1 MGIKWQV
8 KCVTAVNSFPVT
20 QLEHNICLLLFTS
33 SPFWGW
39 EGGWRWRRGSTLK
52 PVKKLQGRERVLATA
67 CGLWSLLLRPWGLA
81 WLAGGGEGWAASVFK
96 ELWPVLRVGEPS
108 LAL

>member
-1 MGIKWQV
+1 MFA
-8 KCVTAVNSFPVT
+8 TLSF
-20 QLEHNICLLLFTS
+20 LALLGL
-33 SPFWGW
+33 
-39 EGGWRWRRGSTLK
+39 GGWLEVEKGSTLK
-52 PVKKLQGRERVLATA
+52 PVKKLQGRERILAMA

-81 WLAGGGEGWAASVFK
+81 WLAGGEGWAASVFK